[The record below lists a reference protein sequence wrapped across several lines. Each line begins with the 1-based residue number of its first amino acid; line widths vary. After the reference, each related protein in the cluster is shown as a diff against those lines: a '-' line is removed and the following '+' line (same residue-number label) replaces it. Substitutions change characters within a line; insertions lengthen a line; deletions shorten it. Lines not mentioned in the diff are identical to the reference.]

1 MSTPIPARSATA
13 IGTHARRSWA
23 TLLASLALLVL
34 LGVLATGI
42 VLTQRQAK
50 SHLESSFALRGQS
63 SAQFVA
69 TYLTEQASRE
79 HEAATRF
86 LAAPGVSPAR
96 FGTVAG
102 SLGSAGAVLLD
113 GSGRV
118 LDAVPSHALRRGTPL
133 AARFSHLS
141 EAERGRTGIS
151 GIVTS
156 PVTGAEVTAIAV
168 PYQTPAG
175 RRVLSADYPAS
186 GLALDALVDH
196 TISYPQHEVFLLDGT
211 GQLIASSPRVFASTL
226 GAADPWLATAARHSS
241 TGPVPGART
250 PSTFTAARV
259 PGSSWR
265 IVIAVP
271 NGRLF
276 SSISGWTRYIPWL
289 IFALVTMLGALILVL
304 FARLM
309 ADRARLTALSARME
323 RNAQTDSLTGLYNR
337 RALTE
342 HLTRAAAR
350 ARRHGEPL
358 SVLMID
364 LDRFKQTN
372 DTYGHEAGDEVLCT
386 VADCLREAL
395 RTEDIY
401 GRWGGDEF
409 LVVLPQADSSGAQAA
424 AERLRAAALALEL
437 PEVGLPDGI
446 SLCVGAATGVH
457 ANPHD
462 LVREADLALYE
473 AKADER
479 SRHAAAQDP
488 APSAPRATLP
498 G

>member
-1 MSTPIPARSATA
+1 MTARSMNA

-34 LGVLATGI
+34 LGALATGI

-50 SHLESSFALRGQS
+50 SRLESSFALRGQS

-69 TYLTEQASRE
+69 TYLSEQASRE
-79 HEAATRF
+79 HEAAARF
-86 LAAPGVSPAR
+86 LASPRVSSAR
-96 FGTVAG
+96 FSVVAG

-118 LDAVPSHALRRGTPL
+118 LDAVPSHALRKGTPL
-133 AARFSHLS
+133 AADYSHLA
-141 EAERGRTGIS
+141 EAERGRLGIS
-151 GIVTS
+151 GVVTS
-156 PVTGAEVTAIAV
+156 PVTGAAVTAIAV
-168 PYQTPAG
+168 PYRTREG
-175 RRVLSADYPAS
+175 RRVLSGDYPAA

-196 TISYPQHEVFLLDGT
+196 TISYPQHEVFLVDGSV
-211 GQLIASSPRVFASTL
+211 QVIAASPRVFSSTL
-226 GAADPWLATAARHSS
+226 GAADPWLATATRHSS
-241 TGPVPGART
+241 TGPVPGAGV
-250 PSTFTAARV
+250 PSTFTTARV

-271 NGRLF
+271 NSRLLA
-276 SSISGWTRYIPWL
+276 SIAGWTRYVPWL
-289 IFALVTMLGALILVL
+289 IFALVTMLGVLIVLL

-323 RNAQTDSLTGLYNR
+323 RTAQTDSLTGLYNR

-342 HLTRAAAR
+342 HLTRASAH
-350 ARRHGEPL
+350 ARRHEQPL

-372 DTYGHEAGDEVLCT
+372 DTFGHEAGDQVLCT
-386 VADCLREAL
+386 VADCMRDAL
-395 RTEDIY
+395 RGEDIY

-409 LVVLPQADSSGAQAA
+409 LVVLPQTDSAGAKAT
-424 AERLRAAALALEL
+424 AERLRGAVLAVEL
-437 PEVGLPDGI
+437 ADVGLPDGI
-446 SLCVGAATGVH
+446 PLCVGAATGVH

-473 AKADER
+473 AKADGRER
-479 SRHAAAQDP
+479 DGAEQR
-488 APSAPRATLP
+488 SAPFAARVT
-498 G
+498 

>member
-1 MSTPIPARSATA
+1 MTARSVSA

-34 LGVLATGI
+34 LGVLAAGI
-42 VLTQRQAK
+42 VLTQRQAR
-50 SHLESSFALRGQS
+50 SHLESNFALRGQG

-69 TYLTEQASRE
+69 TYLSEQASRE

-86 LAAPGVSPAR
+86 LAAPGVSSAR
-96 FGTVAG
+96 LGIVAG

-113 GSGRV
+113 ASGHV
-118 LDAVPSHALRRGTPL
+118 LDAVPSHALRKGTAL
-133 AARFSHLS
+133 AARYSHLA
-141 EAERGRTGIS
+141 EAAHRRTGIS

-156 PVTGAEVTAIAV
+156 PVTGAAVTAIAV
-168 PYQTPAG
+168 SFQTPEG

-196 TISYPQHEVFLLDGT
+196 TISYPQHEVFLLDGR
-211 GQLIASSPRVFASTL
+211 GQVIASSPRVLSSTL
-226 GAADPWLATAARHSS
+226 GAANPWLATAARHSS
-241 TGPVPGART
+241 IGAVSGAGT

-265 IVIAVP
+265 VVIAVP
-271 NGRLF
+271 NSRLL

-289 IFALVTMLGALILVL
+289 IFALVSMLGVLILVL

-309 ADRARLTALSARME
+309 ADRARLTALSTRME

-350 ARRHGEPL
+350 ARRHEEQL

-372 DTYGHEAGDEVLCT
+372 DTYGHEAGDQVLCT
-386 VADCLREAL
+386 VADCLRDAL
-395 RTEDIY
+395 RAEDVY

-409 LVVLPQADSSGAQAA
+409 LVVLPQTDSFGAEATV
-424 AERLRAAALALEL
+424 ERLRAAALTVEL
-437 PEVGLPDGI
+437 SELGLPDGI

-457 ANPHD
+457 TNPHD

-473 AKADER
+473 AKADGHER
-479 SRHAAAQDP
+479 HGAEHRP
-488 APSAPRATLP
+488 APSASSAT
-498 G
+498 

>member
-1 MSTPIPARSATA
+1 MPARPVTE

-34 LGVLATGI
+34 LGALATGI

-50 SHLESSFALRGQS
+50 SHLESSFALRGQG
-63 SAQFVA
+63 SAQFVS
-69 TYLTEQASRE
+69 TYLTEQAGRE

-86 LAAPGVSPAR
+86 LSAPGVSSAR
-96 FGTVAG
+96 FSIVAG

-118 LDAVPSHALRRGTPL
+118 LDAVPSHALRRGVPL
-133 AARFSHLS
+133 AARFSHLID
-141 EAERGRTGIS
+141 AERGRTGIS

-156 PVTGAEVTAIAV
+156 PVTGASVTAIAV
-168 PYQTPAG
+168 PFQTPEG

-196 TISYPQHEVFLLDGT
+196 TISYPQHEVFLLDGS
-211 GQLIASSPRVFASTL
+211 GQVIASSPRVFSSTL

-241 TGPVPGART
+241 TGPVSGAGT

-271 NGRLF
+271 NSRLL
-276 SSISGWTRYIPWL
+276 SSISGWTRYVPWL
-289 IFALVTMLGALILVL
+289 IFALVTMLGVLILVL

-323 RNAQTDSLTGLYNR
+323 RNAQTDSLTRLYNR

-350 ARRHGEPL
+350 ARRHEEPL

-386 VADCLREAL
+386 VADCLRDAL

-409 LVVLPQADSSGAQAA
+409 LVVLPQTDGSGAKTI
-424 AERLRAAALALEL
+424 AERLRATALALEL
-437 PEVGLPDGI
+437 VELGLPDGI
-446 SLCVGAATGVH
+446 SLCIGAATGVH
-457 ANPHD
+457 TNPHD
-462 LVREADLALYE
+462 LVREADLALYQ
-473 AKADER
+473 AKADGR
-479 SRHAAAQDP
+479 ARHAGERHP

>member
-1 MSTPIPARSATA
+1 MTARSVQA
-13 IGTHARRSWA
+13 IGTRARRSWA
-23 TLLASLALLVL
+23 TLLAALALLVL

-42 VLTQRQAK
+42 VLTQREAK
-50 SHLESSFALRGQS
+50 SHLESSFALRGQG

-96 FGTVAG
+96 FSVVAG

-118 LDAVPSHALRRGTPL
+118 LDAVPTHALRKGTPL
-133 AARFSHLS
+133 ATRFNHLG

-156 PVTGAEVTAIAV
+156 PVTGAAVTAIAV
-168 PYQTPAG
+168 PFQTPEG

-196 TISYPQHEVFLLDGT
+196 TISYSQHEVFLLDGA
-211 GQLIASSPRVFASTL
+211 GQVISSSPRVFSSTL

-241 TGPVPGART
+241 FGAVPGAGT

-271 NGRLF
+271 NSRLLA
-276 SSISGWTRYIPWL
+276 SISGWTRFIPWL
-289 IFALVTMLGALILVL
+289 IFALVSMLGTLILVL

-342 HLTRAAAR
+342 HLTRSAAR
-350 ARRHGEPL
+350 ARRHGEQL

-372 DTYGHEAGDEVLCT
+372 DTHGHDAGDQVLCT
-386 VADCLREAL
+386 VADCMRDAL
-395 RTEDIY
+395 RAEDVY

-409 LVVLPQADSSGAQAA
+409 LVVLPHTDSSGAKAA
-424 AERLRAAALALEL
+424 AERLRDAARAVEL
-437 PEVGLPDGI
+437 PDVGLPAGI

-457 ANPHD
+457 TNPQD

-473 AKADER
+473 AKAEGR
-479 SRHAAAQDP
+479 ARHGAEQPP
-488 APSAPRATLP
+488 APFASRAT
-498 G
+498 